1 MDVQN
6 IYNVKYLPSDFKKNK
21 GYERSIEMCKDYHIF
36 RQLWLRLSAMRQGID
51 FKQINKE
58 AKAFYNNFN

>member
-21 GYERSIEMCKDYHIF
+21 GYERSIEMCNDYNILDNVIVVVYLQ
-36 RQLWLRLSAMRQGID
+36 R
-51 FKQINKE
+51 
-58 AKAFYNNFN
+58 

>member
-21 GYERSIEMCKDYHIF
+21 GMNVLSKCVMIIIF
-36 RQLWLRLSAMRQGID
+36 LDNVIVVVYLQR
-51 FKQINKE
+51 
-58 AKAFYNNFN
+58 